1 MPRARTPPDAVM
13 PPAKSAPKPRRRR
26 SKRADPPMTLLDRS
40 RQTAGRAVESL
51 DDCVERVTGMLASEQ
66 YEPRLASHL
75 AYLAKHAIMMLGELR
90 KLEAHDQRAVR
101 AMTVEEKDAQVVE
114 YVRDMPRDRRAQ
126 IRAVL
131 DELDADQLLA

>member
-1 MPRARTPPDAVM
+1 MKHTQLHPDAA
-13 PPAKSAPKPRRRR
+13 PAKPKR
-26 SKRADPPMTLLDRS
+26 SRKRDKRAPIGPVKATTLLDRA
-40 RQTAGRAVESL
+40 RETARISVESL
-51 DDCVERVTGMLASEQ
+51 DACVQRVTGMLATEQ

-101 AMTVEEKDAQVVE
+101 AMTTEEKDAQILA
-114 YVRDMPRDRRAQ
+114 YVQEMPRDRRAV
-126 IRAVL
+126 IRQAL